1 MSVSHILYDD
11 DDCFDDGDDDDVGD
25 AHRVLDKGG
34 GDTDTRIADRLQT
47 FLVNQEVADC
57 KQFDD
62 LSSEWSTEFTTQLY
76 PAVYNT
82 ALKFLVDN

>member
-1 MSVSHILYDD
+1 MSHLLY
-11 DDCFDDGDDDDVGD
+11 GDDDDDDGDNDNVGD

-34 GDTDTRIADRLQT
+34 SDTDTRIADRLQT

-62 LSSEWSTEFTTQLY
+62 LSSEWSTKFTTQLY
-76 PAVYNT
+76 AV
-82 ALKFLVDN
+82 